1 MSLVSS
7 NQVETNR
14 TELTVEVKGEK
25 FQKAVDAAVAKNM
38 KKITIP
44 GFRKGKAPRAMVEKM
59 YGKGMF
65 YEDAMNALYPEA
77 YSEAVDAAGIKPV
90 DSADV
95 EVLEVNDEG
104 FTFKATVTTKPV
116 PELGEY
122 KGLSAVKAAVEV
134 TDEQIEHQFAHLRDQ
149 YARVIEVTDRAAK
162 LGDIADINFEGCV
175 DGVAFEGGKGENH
188 PLTLGSGSFIPGF
201 EDQVVGHSVGEE
213 FDVNVTFPEEYGEKS
228 LAGKASVFKVKIN
241 GIKERQLPEVDD
253 EFAKDVSEFDT
264 LEEFKK
270 DMKAKMIASAEE
282 KAAADFENKL
292 LEQVV
297 ANMKVDVPDCM
308 IESRVRELMQDFA
321 MRMSQQGLSLK
332 DFLQYSGQTEE
343 QFKETFRPQAESQV
357 KTRLAME
364 AIAEAEKIVPTEEEI
379 EEEYKKLSEQ
389 YHTELEKLRGI
400 ISAAEISEDVA
411 CRKALEIV
419 RESASALPEEKKEDS
434 AEEEAPKPKR
444 TRKTKAE
451 KEAEAAAE

>member
-162 LGDIADINFEGCV
+162 LGDIADINFEGFV

-308 IESRVRELMQDFA
+308 IESRIRELMQDFA

-419 RESASALPEEKKEDS
+419 RESAYEFHFHFYI
-434 AEEEAPKPKR
+434 
-444 TRKTKAE
+444 
-451 KEAEAAAE
+451 

>member
-1 MSLVSS
+1 M
-7 NQVETNR
+7 R
-14 TELTVEVKGEK
+14 
-25 FQKAVDAAVAKNM
+25 
-38 KKITIP
+38 
-44 GFRKGKAPRAMVEKM
+44 PRHHA
-59 YGKGMF
+59 
-65 YEDAMNALYPEA
+65 
-77 YSEAVDAAGIKPV
+77 
-90 DSADV
+90 
-95 EVLEVNDEG
+95 
-104 FTFKATVTTKPV
+104 
-116 PELGEY
+116 
-122 KGLSAVKAAVEV
+122 
-134 TDEQIEHQFAHLRDQ
+134 
-149 YARVIEVTDRAAK
+149 
-162 LGDIADINFEGCV
+162 
-175 DGVAFEGGKGENH
+175 
-188 PLTLGSGSFIPGF
+188 
-201 EDQVVGHSVGEE
+201 
-213 FDVNVTFPEEYGEKS
+213 
-228 LAGKASVFKVKIN
+228 
-241 GIKERQLPEVDD
+241 
-253 EFAKDVSEFDT
+253 
-264 LEEFKK
+264 
-270 DMKAKMIASAEE
+270 
-282 KAAADFENKL
+282 

>member
-104 FTFKATVTTKPV
+104 FTFKATVTTKPI

-162 LGDIADINFEGCV
+162 LGDIADINFEGFV

-308 IESRVRELMQDFA
+308 IESRIRELMQDFA

>member
-25 FQKAVDAAVAKNM
+25 FRKAVDAAVAKNM

-162 LGDIADINFEGCV
+162 LGDIADINFEGFV

>member
-162 LGDIADINFEGCV
+162 LGDIADINFEGFV

-434 AEEEAPKPKR
+434 AEEDAPKPKR

>member
-162 LGDIADINFEGCV
+162 LGDIADINFEGFV

-389 YHTELEKLRGI
+389 YHTELEKLRGT

>member
-162 LGDIADINFEGCV
+162 LGDIADINFEGFV

-434 AEEEAPKPKR
+434 AEEEAPKPRR

>member
-44 GFRKGKAPRAMVEKM
+44 GFRKGKAPRAMLEKM

-162 LGDIADINFEGCV
+162 LGDIADINFEGFV

>member
-1 MSLVSS
+1 MSLTASKKID
-7 NQVETNR
+7 TNLM
-14 TELTVEVKGEK
+14 ELEISVPAEEFKA
-25 FQKAVDAAVAKNM
+25 AVDRSYRKNAPS
-38 KKITIP
+38 ITIP
-44 GFRKGKAPRAMVEKM
+44 GFRKGKAPRHMIEKM
-59 YGKGMF
+59 YGEGVF
-65 YEDAMNALYPEA
+65 FEDAVNELYPSAYEA
-77 YSEAVDAAGIKPV
+77 AAKEAGITPV
-90 DSADV
+90 DRADI
-95 EVLEVNDEG
+95 EILEVGKDG
-104 FTFKATVTTKPV
+104 FSFKATVTVKPEV
-116 PELGEY
+116 EVEGY
-122 KGLSAVKAAVEV
+122 KGIEAEKVEYTV
-134 TDEQIEHQFAHLRDQ
+134 TDEDVDAEI
-149 YARVIEVTDRAAK
+149 AK
-162 LGDIADINFEGCV
+162 LQKRAGTTISVEDRPAQMGDNVVFDFEGFI
-175 DGVAFEGGKGENH
+175 DGVAFEGGKGEEF
-188 PLTLGSGSFIPGF
+188 PLTLGSNQFIPGF
-201 EDQVVGHSVGEE
+201 EEQIAGHAIGED
-213 FDVNVTFPEEYGEKS
+213 FDVNVSFPENYHVDELK
-228 LAGKASVFKVKIN
+228 GKPAVFKCKIHQ
-241 GIKERQLPEVDD
+241 IKAVELPELDD

-297 ANMKVDVPDCM
+297 ANMKVDVPGCM
-308 IESRVRELMQDFA
+308 IENRIRELMQDFA

-419 RESASALPEEKKEDS
+419 RESASALPEEKKEDTS
-434 AEEEAPKPKR
+434 GEEAPKPRR

>member
-1 MSLVSS
+1 M
-7 NQVETNR
+7 NQ
-14 TELTVEVKGEK
+14 
-25 FQKAVDAAVAKNM
+25 
-38 KKITIP
+38 
-44 GFRKGKAPRAMVEKM
+44 
-59 YGKGMF
+59 
-65 YEDAMNALYPEA
+65 
-77 YSEAVDAAGIKPV
+77 
-90 DSADV
+90 
-95 EVLEVNDEG
+95 
-104 FTFKATVTTKPV
+104 TFH
-116 PELGEY
+116 
-122 KGLSAVKAAVEV
+122 S
-134 TDEQIEHQFAHLRDQ
+134 
-149 YARVIEVTDRAAK
+149 RV
-162 LGDIADINFEGCV
+162 
-175 DGVAFEGGKGENH
+175 
-188 PLTLGSGSFIPGF
+188 PGF

-308 IESRVRELMQDFA
+308 IESRIRELMQDFA

>member
-25 FQKAVDAAVAKNM
+25 FRKAVDAAVAKNM

-65 YEDAMNALYPEA
+65 YEDAMNALYPVA

-104 FTFKATVTTKPV
+104 FTFKATVTTKPI

-162 LGDIADINFEGCV
+162 LGDIADINFEGFV

-297 ANMKVDVPDCM
+297 ANMKVDVPGCM
-308 IESRVRELMQDFA
+308 IENRIRELMQDFA

-419 RESASALPEEKKEDS
+419 RESASALPEEKKEDTS
-434 AEEEAPKPKR
+434 GEEAPKPRR

>member
-162 LGDIADINFEGCV
+162 LGDIADINFEGFV

>member
-162 LGDIADINFEGCV
+162 LGDIADINFEGFV

-451 KEAEAAAE
+451 KEAESAAE

>member
-162 LGDIADINFEGCV
+162 LGDIADINFEGFV

-297 ANMKVDVPDCM
+297 ANLKVDVPDCM

>member
-162 LGDIADINFEGCV
+162 LGDIADINFEGFV

-308 IESRVRELMQDFA
+308 IESRIRELMQDFA

-400 ISAAEISEDVA
+400 ISVAEISEDVA

>member
-162 LGDIADINFEGCV
+162 LGDIADINFEGFV
-175 DGVAFEGGKGENH
+175 DGVAFEGGKGENN

-308 IESRVRELMQDFA
+308 IESRIRELMQDFA

>member
-162 LGDIADINFEGCV
+162 LGDIADINFEGFV

-308 IESRVRELMQDFA
+308 IESRIRELMQDFA

>member
-1 MSLVSS
+1 
-7 NQVETNR
+7 
-14 TELTVEVKGEK
+14 
-25 FQKAVDAAVAKNM
+25 
-38 KKITIP
+38 
-44 GFRKGKAPRAMVEKM
+44 
-59 YGKGMF
+59 
-65 YEDAMNALYPEA
+65 
-77 YSEAVDAAGIKPV
+77 
-90 DSADV
+90 
-95 EVLEVNDEG
+95 
-104 FTFKATVTTKPV
+104 
-116 PELGEY
+116 
-122 KGLSAVKAAVEV
+122 
-134 TDEQIEHQFAHLRDQ
+134 
-149 YARVIEVTDRAAK
+149 
-162 LGDIADINFEGCV
+162 
-175 DGVAFEGGKGENH
+175 
-188 PLTLGSGSFIPGF
+188 
-201 EDQVVGHSVGEE
+201 
-213 FDVNVTFPEEYGEKS
+213 
-228 LAGKASVFKVKIN
+228 
-241 GIKERQLPEVDD
+241 
-253 EFAKDVSEFDT
+253 
-264 LEEFKK
+264 
-270 DMKAKMIASAEE
+270 
-282 KAAADFENKL
+282 
-292 LEQVV
+292 
-297 ANMKVDVPDCM
+297 
-308 IESRVRELMQDFA
+308 